1 MRMLLWALFLV
12 LAACGQAEET
22 ETNSSPDQTEETETN
37 NSQSPEETEPDNG
50 TAAEEADEP
59 GNIAE
64 ETNNSPDNSG
74 DEISKEEAMPEA
86 LNYQAEASLDN
97 DVLHVTMTITNESD
111 AAQELTFTSAQKYN
125 VRIFDSSGTK
135 KYDFAED
142 MMFTQAIE
150 TDTIEAGESIDYDM
164 DWRIE
169 GEPPF
174 EIETELTVSEI
185 NGEPAES
192 HDYRETLTV
201 E

>member
-1 MRMLLWALFLV
+1 MRILLGTLLLL

-22 ETNSSPDQTEETETN
+22 ETNSSPDQTEEAETN
-37 NSQSPEETEPDNG
+37 NSQSQEETEPDNG
-50 TAAEEADEP
+50 TDIDEADEP

-64 ETNNSPDNSG
+64 ETNNTPENSG
-74 DEISKEEAMPEA
+74 DENAEEEAMPEA
-86 LNYQAEASLDN
+86 INYQAEASLDN
-97 DVLHVTMTITNESD
+97 DVLHVTMTITNDSD
-111 AAQELTFTSAQKYN
+111 VSQELTFTSAQKYN

-150 TDTIEAGESIDYDM
+150 TDTIEAGESINYDM

-185 NGEPAES
+185 NGEPAAS
-192 HDYRETLTV
+192 QDYRETLTV